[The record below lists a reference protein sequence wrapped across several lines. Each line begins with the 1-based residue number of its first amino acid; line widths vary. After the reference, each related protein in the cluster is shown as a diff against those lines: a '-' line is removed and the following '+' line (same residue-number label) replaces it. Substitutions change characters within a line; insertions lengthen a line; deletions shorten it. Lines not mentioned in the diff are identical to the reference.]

1 MAFIQSYRSRHFA
14 RLIIMEYN
22 YKTDVQNPL
31 SKACFSLPQQ
41 ALPKKGR
48 NFIKQLPIF
57 FQNSPSF
64 LK

>member
-1 MAFIQSYRSRHFA
+1 MAFIQSYRSRHSA

-41 ALPKKGR
+41 ALPKKVVTLLN
-48 NFIKQLPIF
+48 NFLSF
-57 FQNSPSF
+57 FKILLVF
-64 LK
+64 